1 MYSYI
6 IGKIT
11 RITKKYLVL
20 ENNNIGYII
29 YMSEKS
35 LLTYDVNMENVC
47 IYTYQNVREDEI
59 SLFGFK
65 TLEEKNLFEQ
75 LITVSG
81 IGAKTA
87 ITMISALDVSEF
99 VIAIIS
105 SDIAKLTKMPGV
117 GKKTA
122 QRIIIELQDKLK
134 APYDMEDV
142 LEQSKKL
149 DENSEKYR

>member
-20 ENNNIGYII
+20 ENNNIGYMI

-35 LLTYDVNMENVC
+35 LLTYDINMENVC

-87 ITMISALDVSEF
+87 ITMISALDVSDF

-105 SDIAKLTKMPGV
+105 SDVGKLTKVPGV